1 MKFASQFNPETR
13 VWSGLKVPY
22 AVPAD
27 VHISE
32 IVLDGLKRTPDRV
45 VQINYDDESAMTCNE
60 LRLKM
65 IRFAQNMKLIG
76 IKEDDVVGVIC
87 SNSSN
92 LMAYVNGIIQLGAI
106 LNPMFIGH
114 SSSDLVNMFKQT
126 EPKLVICDAEIYD
139 KVSEAM
145 NELQSDAPIYTSVS
159 RIDGVPFIDDFLLK
173 TGREDEYQTQKFNDP
188 SLKTLCILTS
198 SGTTGPAKG
207 VCMSQTYFLKLVD
220 LVPSDV
226 TRSLNVSPIFWGS
239 AFSSLILSTIIPET
253 RIITR
258 QDFTPERFLTIATK
272 YKATTLLLNPPKL
285 TLLLQSPFLKS
296 FDKSNVRTVI
306 ALGGIVSEQIRK
318 RFSEEFP
325 NVFFQIFYSL
335 TETSVSTV
343 FPAYPGEGLTVG
355 FVLPNH
361 EVKITDEDGSALNVG
376 EVGEI
381 CARFTVCPFMVKE
394 NF

>member
-1 MKFASQFNPETR
+1 
-13 VWSGLKVPY
+13 
-22 AVPAD
+22 
-27 VHISE
+27 
-32 IVLDGLKRTPDRV
+32 
-45 VQINYDDESAMTCNE
+45 
-60 LRLKM
+60 
-65 IRFAQNMKLIG
+65 
-76 IKEDDVVGVIC
+76 
-87 SNSSN
+87 
-92 LMAYVNGIIQLGAI
+92 
-106 LNPMFIGH
+106 
-114 SSSDLVNMFKQT
+114 
-126 EPKLVICDAEIYD
+126 
-139 KVSEAM
+139 
-145 NELQSDAPIYTSVS
+145 
-159 RIDGVPFIDDFLLK
+159 
-173 TGREDEYQTQKFNDP
+173 
-188 SLKTLCILTS
+188 
-198 SGTTGPAKG
+198 
-207 VCMSQTYFLKLVD
+207 MSQTYFLKLVD

-258 QDFTPERFLTIATK
+258 QDFTPELFLTIATK

-285 TLLLQSPFLKS
+285 TLLLQFPFLKS

-343 FPAYPGEGLTVG
+343 FPVYPGEGLTVG

-361 EVKITDEDGSALNVG
+361 EVKITEEDGSALGVG

-381 CARFTVCPFMVKE
+381 CARFTVCPFLVKE